1 MFVFLC
7 TLFFPSIAGASK
19 PEELVVFDNFDSGGM
34 DYGSE
39 DKMVDYSLLAL
50 DKKMDLPSSFTIC
63 SSVHVNFMISN
74 IYFYQLYKDDGTPWF
89 NLNIR
94 SQRDLNRFQE
104 DVHLRYYKEFDIQ
117 PTQHPVPIEP
127 NSWYHGCTALDTVT
141 GHVLVVVN
149 EHIIIDQVIEEF
161 INSTKIKPKSLE
173 GRLSLFKTFIF
184 GVWYQSRQRLTNL
197 NVYATALTK

>member
-39 DKMVDYSLLAL
+39 DKMVDYSLLAI

-127 NSWYHGCTALDTVT
+127 NGATPLVRGQSVRVDTCPGSFVR
-141 GHVLVVVN
+141 GN
-149 EHIIIDQVIEEF
+149 SCPGEHLCGEH
-161 INSTKIKPKSLE
+161 
-173 GRLSLFKTFIF
+173 LSGWTHQT
-184 GVWYQSRQRLTNL
+184 VRSC
-197 NVYATALTK
+197 